1 MKAKFWSRALALLL
15 CLGLLAGGAQAL
27 TVQQTIELL
36 GKYYVDPIPDAVY
49 RQDTVEGVLEALGDP
64 YTDYFTAEEYEAFL
78 NSMLDTSVVGIGV
91 VVQVDAAGVL
101 VVEVLEGGP
110 AEEAG
115 LLAGDVITAVDG
127 KTAVGLALDAAG
139 ELLRGQTG
147 SRVTVTALRDGEEL
161 TFSMTRREVVVPAT
175 TTELLEGH
183 IGYIECTT
191 FGAETPRHFEEGIAK
206 YAGQADRWIV
216 DLRSNGGGMV
226 DDSVQAAGCFAGGGR
241 LAYLRAADGN
251 YYYYESTG
259 TVRAGAPVVVLT
271 DGQTASA
278 SEIFASAVRD
288 TGTGLVIGTRTYGK
302 GVAQYLLDAETE
314 PECFQEG
321 DALKLT
327 VYRFFSPAYTATDR
341 VGVIPDLLV
350 SDGNAPAAAVLLCA
364 APPAGDTAGFL
375 RLELA
380 GEWYIDANRA
390 VSEEYRA
397 AFTELLEAIP
407 TTAALSLGTGENWI
421 GVSPAMAA
429 SYYGL
434 TGYTPR
440 EFPDT
445 GLSPYAEEIGLLKTY
460 GVINGATDGNFY
472 PSNGLTRGELCQMA
486 VNALRCAAG
495 NADTFTDVPEGEWYA
510 DAVNA
515 ACGAGLV
522 NGTPGGSFYPNGRLT
537 HQELI
542 TILGRAATGLSA
554 GFYESV
560 RQWEEQKGGASEAV
574 GAYADWAQPYVWLLT
589 ESLQGEEGAISLLWD
604 DLAAIDP
611 AAYATREEAA
621 ALLCTILLHAGIL

>member
-1 MKAKFWSRALALLL
+1 MKAKFWSRALALVL

-27 TVQQTIELL
+27 TAQQTVELL
-36 GKYYVDPIPDAVY
+36 EKYYVDPIPEAVY
-49 RQDTVEGVLEALGDP
+49 GQDTVEGVLEALGDP

-127 KTAVGLALDAAG
+127 KTTVGLALDAAG

-147 SRVTVTALRDGEEL
+147 SQLTVTVLRNWQEL
-161 TFSMTRREVVVPAT
+161 TFPMTRRKVVVPAT

-183 IGYIECTT
+183 VGYIQCTT
-191 FGAETPRHFEEGIAK
+191 FGAETPRHFEEGITK
-206 YAGQADRWIV
+206 YAAQADRWIV

-226 DDSVQAAGCFAGGGR
+226 DDSVQAVGCFTGPGR

-251 YYYYESTG
+251 YYYYESTE

-278 SEIFASAVRD
+278 SEMFASAVRD
-288 TGTGLVIGTRTYGK
+288 TGAGLVIGTRTFGK
-302 GVAQYLLDAETE
+302 GVAQYLLDADTE
-314 PECFQEG
+314 PDCFQDG

-327 VYRFFSPAYTATDR
+327 VYRFFSPNFAATDR
-341 VGVIPDLLV
+341 VGVIPDLLI
-350 SDGNAPAAAVLLCA
+350 SDENAPAAAVLLCA
-364 APPAGDTAGFL
+364 APPAWDTAGFL

-380 GEWYIDANRA
+380 GEWYIDANQA
-390 VSEEYRA
+390 ASEEYRA

-407 TTAALSLGTGENWI
+407 TSAVLSLGTGENWI
-421 GVSPAMAA
+421 GISPAMAA
-429 SYYGL
+429 TYYDL
-434 TGYTPR
+434 ADYTPR
-440 EFPDT
+440 EFLDT

-460 GVINGATDGNFY
+460 GVVNGAGDGKFY
-472 PSNGLTRGELCQMA
+472 PANDLTRGELCQMA

-495 NADTFTDVPEGEWYA
+495 NGDAFADVPGGEWFA

-515 ACGAGLV
+515 ACAAGLV
-522 NGTPGGSFYPNGRLT
+522 NGTPGGNFYPNGWLT

-554 GFYESV
+554 EFYESV
-560 RQWEEQKGGASEAV
+560 RQWEGQKDGTSEGVA
-574 GAYADWAQPYVWLLT
+574 AYADWAQPYVWLLA
-589 ESLQGEEGAISLLWD
+589 ESQRSEEGTVSLLWD

-611 AAYATREEAA
+611 AAHATREEAA
-621 ALLCTILLHAGIL
+621 ALLCNILWYLDIL